1 MCICISSVSHL
12 RSYQTYVLNHV
23 RLYHLGQQLGV
34 AWCVNVGGTAFGW
47 TWLLNAC
54 WNLKFHKQEK
64 QAWRRQTTA
73 AASGEAWH
81 FTLCGKKK
89 KVKKKVKICLAP
101 FMVTFLWLAAP
112 HRQVCT
118 AGVQSFVLA
127 ASTVCILR
135 MFPFIDLVQKLEK
148 THIPLP
154 QWVRVVCVWWFISIF
169 WFCCP
174 QTWVIPP
181 RSSRHHLEWLCA
193 PQIKNHCPKQTRD
206 SQIHGRTAGNKIHY
220 FLRTLR

>member
-34 AWCVNVGGTAFGW
+34 AWCMNVGGTAFGW

-89 KVKKKVKICLAP
+89 KSKKESKN
-101 FMVTFLWLAAP
+101 
-112 HRQVCT
+112 
-118 AGVQSFVLA
+118 
-127 ASTVCILR
+127 
-135 MFPFIDLVQKLEK
+135 MF
-148 THIPLP
+148 
-154 QWVRVVCVWWFISIF
+154 
-169 WFCCP
+169 
-174 QTWVIPP
+174 
-181 RSSRHHLEWLCA
+181 SSLY
-193 PQIKNHCPKQTRD
+193 
-206 SQIHGRTAGNKIHY
+206 GY
-220 FLRTLR
+220 FLMTGCPSQTSLHSWCAEFCACSQHCVHIKDVSLYWLSTKTRKNTHTTPSVGESGMCVMVYIDILVLLPPDLGHSTTVIQTSPGVALCPTD

>member
-34 AWCVNVGGTAFGW
+34 AWCMNVGGTAFGW

-118 AGVQSFVLA
+118 AGVQSACSQHCVHIKDVSLYWLSTKTRKNTHTTPSVGESGMCVMVYIDILVLLPPDLGH
-127 ASTVCILR
+127 STTVIQTSPGVAL
-135 MFPFIDLVQKLEK
+135 
-148 THIPLP
+148 
-154 QWVRVVCVWWFISIF
+154 
-169 WFCCP
+169 CP
-174 QTWVIPP
+174 T
-181 RSSRHHLEWLCA
+181 
-193 PQIKNHCPKQTRD
+193 D
-206 SQIHGRTAGNKIHY
+206 
-220 FLRTLR
+220 